1 MGLRAMVCDYVVSGG
16 PIQSK
21 MACTWRGVRVFFGDF
36 SRWHDVRQRDLA
48 QAYMKIICKV
58 CEKFVSLQFGIIQ
71 RNEP

>member
-1 MGLRAMVCDYVVSGG
+1 MGLRAMVCDYGVSGG

-21 MACTWRGVRVFFGDF
+21 MACTLCGVRFFFGDF